1 MLMNKKGSNDD
12 HRPAKARATGRNG
25 TGAKH
30 VDDGEGARKTGIQQD
45 RTAVLAHELR
55 NTAAPIRNA
64 VQLIRLRGASE
75 PGLTAIADMID
86 RQVDEIVR
94 IGHALADADQ
104 LRGNAVAVEAGT
116 MKRHPSS
123 SDVHCVAASD
133 TTISGKPMTAPG
145 QVGKR
150 ILIADDNAALRVS
163 LASILQEMGHDVRS
177 TADGAE
183 ALELAQDWSPEVV
196 LLDISMPHL
205 NGFEVARRLRTKFPA
220 NVMKLVMMSGT
231 SLNETTLRGAARA
244 GFDHC
249 IDKVNDFRVLR
260 QLLEGK
266 N

>member
-1 MLMNKKGSNDD
+1 MQMNNDGND
-12 HRPAKARATGRNG
+12 HRPARARATGRKG
-25 TGAKH
+25 TSAKRIN
-30 VDDGEGARKTGIQQD
+30 DGEGAHETSIQQD

-64 VQLIRLRGASE
+64 VQLLRLRASD
-75 PGLTAIADMID
+75 PGLTSIADMID

-94 IGHALADADQ
+94 IGNALADPD
-104 LRGNAVAVEAGT
+104 RSRRTAVAVEAGT
-116 MKRHPSS
+116 MNRHSS
-123 SDVHCVAASD
+123 SDVHGMSVSNE
-133 TTISGKPMTAPG
+133 TISGKTMSAAV
-145 QVGKR
+145 QVAKR
-150 ILIADDNAALRVS
+150 ILIADDNAAVRVS
-163 LASILQEMGHDVRS
+163 LASMLQEMGHDVRS

-183 ALELAQDWSPEVV
+183 AIELAQDWSPEVV

-231 SLNETTLRGAARA
+231 SLNETTLRGAERA

-249 IDKVNDFRVLR
+249 IDKVNDFRILR